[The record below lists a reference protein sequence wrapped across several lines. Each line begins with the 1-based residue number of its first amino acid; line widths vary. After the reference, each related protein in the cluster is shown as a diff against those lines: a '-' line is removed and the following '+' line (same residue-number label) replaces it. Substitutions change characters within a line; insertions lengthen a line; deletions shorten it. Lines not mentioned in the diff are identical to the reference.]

1 MRLAPL
7 LLALAAGC
15 SAPPV
20 EVALSDVTL
29 RVEPQSGRIRATRP
43 DGTVILDS
51 LGGGSVDKGQP
62 PHVGFAFENA
72 TPQWTELYGAFQVQ
86 DSDPAWQ
93 GVRGFH
99 GVAKLPDGISFAI
112 DGPDGGGSGS

>member
-1 MRLAPL
+1 MRLPL
-7 LLALAAGC
+7 CVLVLAAGC
-15 SAPPV
+15 SASPV
-20 EVALSDVTL
+20 EVTLSDVVL
-29 RVEPQSGRIRATRP
+29 RVEPANGHIRATRP

-51 LGGGSVDKGQP
+51 LGGGSVTAGQP

-72 TPQWTELYGAFQVQ
+72 NPQWTELYGAFQVQ

-99 GVAKLPDGISFAI
+99 DVAKLADGISFA
-112 DGPDGGGSGS
+112 